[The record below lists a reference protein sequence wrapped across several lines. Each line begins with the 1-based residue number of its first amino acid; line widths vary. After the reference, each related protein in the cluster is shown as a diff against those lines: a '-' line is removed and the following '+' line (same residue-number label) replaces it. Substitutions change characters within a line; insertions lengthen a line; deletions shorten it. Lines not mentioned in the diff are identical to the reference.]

1 MKTLFTFVESIN
13 GEIKVQSGALNYLSK
28 EELKKYL
35 EIADNFLSDDAK
47 DIINY
52 LIVNNETYISD
63 LSNDSNE
70 NALAGFY
77 NTGKADTNA
86 LKEIKKSLSN
96 LLKEGRI
103 LEVPVFQTR
112 NQFNMIINQEV
123 SPDYII
129 LNLESDKVQNELTK
143 KYQPLLHKICRQ
155 YFGKST
161 FTYDELMS
169 SAYDGF
175 LYAMRSFG
183 KKKNNDERIDG
194 NIVKYTFLQ
203 YAAQMVRFA
212 ILDSINHESRIVRI
226 PKSEINKVR
235 KNTGQISKTNTISG
249 DKQVGINN
257 SDDGNKTVFDFIDS
271 QESSENSLN
280 KDDLNTLWQEI
291 YKEIKKEFGEKIF
304 HIWCSFYGI
313 NDEEKL
319 KNKELAKKYN
329 ISNSSITYYCVKV
342 NTFLQ
347 KNKKVYSML
356 QDVYELMKECL
367 NEEER
372 NSRTNYEPYHL
383 NIQEIN
389 INND

>member
-13 GEIKVQSGALNYLSK
+13 QELKVQPNALNYISK
-28 EELKKYL
+28 ENLKKYL
-35 EIADNFLSDDAK
+35 EITDKFLSDDSK

-52 LIVNNETYISD
+52 LIVNNDTYISE
-63 LSNDSNE
+63 LSNDSDE

-77 NTGKADTNA
+77 NTGNADTNN
-86 LKEIKKSLSN
+86 LKELKKALSN
-96 LLKEGRI
+96 LIKNDKI
-103 LEVPVFQTR
+103 LEVPVFQTQK
-112 NQFNMIINQEV
+112 QFDMIMHEEV
-123 SPDYII
+123 SPDYIF
-129 LNLESDKVQNELTK
+129 LNLESEKAQNELTK

-155 YFGKST
+155 YFGKSN

-169 SAYDGF
+169 SAYEGF

-183 KKKNNDERIDG
+183 KKKNDDVILDG

-212 ILDSINHESRIVRI
+212 ILDAINHESRIVRI

-235 KNTGQISKTNTISG
+235 KNNGQIAKTNSISG

-257 SDDGNKTVFDFIDS
+257 SEDGNKTVFDFIDS
-271 QESSENSLN
+271 QESSESSLN
-280 KDDLNTLWQEI
+280 KSDLKILWEEI

-304 HIWCSFYGI
+304 NIWCSFYGI
-313 NDEEKL
+313 NDSEKL

-329 ISNSSITYYCVKV
+329 ISNSSITYYCSKV

-347 KNKKVYSML
+347 QNKKVFKML

-367 NEEER
+367 NEEDHYTH
-372 NSRTNYEPYHL
+372 NNEPYHINL
-383 NIQEIN
+383 SSN
-389 INND
+389 INSYE

>member
-13 GEIKVQSGALNYLSK
+13 QELKVQPNALNYISK
-28 EELKKYL
+28 ENLKKYL
-35 EIADNFLSDDAK
+35 EITDKFLSDDSK

-52 LIVNNETYISD
+52 LIVNNDTYISE
-63 LSNDSNE
+63 LSNDSDE

-77 NTGKADTNA
+77 NTGNADTNN
-86 LKEIKKSLSN
+86 LKELKKALSN
-96 LLKEGRI
+96 LIKNDKI
-103 LEVPVFQTR
+103 LEVPVFQTKK
-112 NQFNMIINQEV
+112 QFDMIMHEEV
-123 SPDYII
+123 SPDYIF
-129 LNLESDKVQNELTK
+129 LNLESEKAQNELTK

-155 YFGKST
+155 YFGKSN

-169 SAYDGF
+169 SAYEGF

-183 KKKNNDERIDG
+183 KKKNDDVVLDG

-212 ILDSINHESRIVRI
+212 ILDAINHESRIVRI

-235 KNTGQISKTNTISG
+235 KNNGQIAKTNSISG

-257 SDDGNKTVFDFIDS
+257 SEDGNKTVFDFIDS
-271 QESSENSLN
+271 QESSESSLN
-280 KDDLNTLWQEI
+280 KSDLKILWDEI

-304 HIWCSFYGI
+304 NIWCSFYGI
-313 NDEEKL
+313 NDSEKL

-329 ISNSSITYYCVKV
+329 ISNSSITYYCSKV

-347 KNKKVYSML
+347 QNKKVFKML

-367 NEEER
+367 NEEDHYTH
-372 NSRTNYEPYHL
+372 NNEPYHINL
-383 NIQEIN
+383 SSN
-389 INND
+389 INSYE

>member
-13 GEIKVQSGALNYLSK
+13 QELKVQPNALNYISK
-28 EELKKYL
+28 ENLKKYL
-35 EIADNFLSDDAK
+35 EITDKFLSDDSK

-52 LIVNNETYISD
+52 LIVNNDTYISE
-63 LSNDSNE
+63 LSNDSDE

-77 NTGKADTNA
+77 NTGNADTNN
-86 LKEIKKSLSN
+86 LKELKKALSN
-96 LLKEGRI
+96 LIKDDKI
-103 LEVPVFQTR
+103 LEVPVFQTKK
-112 NQFNMIINQEV
+112 QFDMIMHEEV
-123 SPDYII
+123 SPDYIF
-129 LNLESDKVQNELTK
+129 LNLESEKAQNELTK

-155 YFGKST
+155 YFGKSN

-169 SAYDGF
+169 SAYEGF

-183 KKKNNDERIDG
+183 KKKNDDVVLDG

-212 ILDSINHESRIVRI
+212 ILDAINHESRVVRI

-235 KNTGQISKTNTISG
+235 KNNGQIAKTNSISG

-271 QESSENSLN
+271 QESSESSLN
-280 KDDLNTLWQEI
+280 KNDLKILWEEI

-304 HIWCSFYGI
+304 NIWCSFYGI
-313 NDEEKL
+313 NDSEKL

-329 ISNSSITYYCVKV
+329 ISNSSITYYCSKV

-347 KNKKVYSML
+347 QNKKVFKML

-367 NEEER
+367 NEEDHY
-372 NSRTNYEPYHL
+372 TNNNEPYHINL
-383 NIQEIN
+383 SSN
-389 INND
+389 INSYE

>member
-13 GEIKVQSGALNYLSK
+13 QELKVQPNALNYISK
-28 EELKKYL
+28 ENLKKYL
-35 EIADNFLSDDAK
+35 EITDKFLSDDSK

-52 LIVNNETYISD
+52 LIVNNDTYISE
-63 LSNDSNE
+63 LSNDSDE

-77 NTGKADTNA
+77 NTGNADTNN
-86 LKEIKKSLSN
+86 LKELKKALSN
-96 LLKEGRI
+96 LIKNDKI
-103 LEVPVFQTR
+103 LEVPVFQTKK
-112 NQFNMIINQEV
+112 QFDMIMHEEV
-123 SPDYII
+123 SPDYIF
-129 LNLESDKVQNELTK
+129 LNLESEKAQNELTK

-155 YFGKST
+155 YFGKSN

-169 SAYDGF
+169 SAYEGF

-183 KKKNNDERIDG
+183 KKKNDDVVLDG

-212 ILDSINHESRIVRI
+212 ILDAINHESRIVRI

-235 KNTGQISKTNTISG
+235 KNNGQIAKTNSISG

-257 SDDGNKTVFDFIDS
+257 SEDGNKTVFDFIDS
-271 QESSENSLN
+271 QESSESSLN
-280 KDDLNTLWQEI
+280 KSDLKILWDEI

-304 HIWCSFYGI
+304 NIWCSFYGI
-313 NDEEKL
+313 NDSEKL

-329 ISNSSITYYCVKV
+329 ISNSSITYYCSKV

-347 KNKKVYSML
+347 QNKKVFKML

-367 NEEER
+367 NEEDR
-372 NSRTNYEPYHL
+372 YTHNNEPYHINL
-383 NIQEIN
+383 SSN
-389 INND
+389 INSYE

>member
-13 GEIKVQSGALNYLSK
+13 QELKVQPNALNYISK
-28 EELKKYL
+28 ENLKKYL
-35 EIADNFLSDDAK
+35 EITDKFLSDDSK

-52 LIVNNETYISD
+52 LIVNNDTYISE
-63 LSNDSNE
+63 LSNDSDE

-77 NTGKADTNA
+77 NTGNADTNN
-86 LKEIKKSLSN
+86 LKELKKALSN
-96 LLKEGRI
+96 LIKDDKI
-103 LEVPVFQTR
+103 LEVPVFQTKK
-112 NQFNMIINQEV
+112 QFDMIMNEEV
-123 SPDYII
+123 SPDYIF
-129 LNLESDKVQNELTK
+129 LNLESEKAQNELTK

-155 YFGKST
+155 YFGKSN

-169 SAYDGF
+169 SAYEGF

-183 KKKNNDERIDG
+183 KKKNDDVVLDG

-212 ILDSINHESRIVRI
+212 ILDAINHESRVVRI

-235 KNTGQISKTNTISG
+235 KNNGQIAKTNSISG

-271 QESSENSLN
+271 QESSESSLN
-280 KDDLNTLWQEI
+280 KNDLKILWEEI

-304 HIWCSFYGI
+304 NIWCSFYGI
-313 NDEEKL
+313 NDSEKL

-329 ISNSSITYYCVKV
+329 ISNSSITYYCSKV

-347 KNKKVYSML
+347 QNKKVFKML

-367 NEEER
+367 NEEDHY
-372 NSRTNYEPYHL
+372 TNNNEPYHINL
-383 NIQEIN
+383 SSN
-389 INND
+389 INSYE

>member
-13 GEIKVQSGALNYLSK
+13 QELKVQPNALNYISK
-28 EELKKYL
+28 ENLKKYL
-35 EIADNFLSDDAK
+35 EITDKFLSDDSK

-52 LIVNNETYISD
+52 LIVNNDTYISE
-63 LSNDSNE
+63 LSNDSDE

-77 NTGKADTNA
+77 NTGNADTNN
-86 LKEIKKSLSN
+86 LKELKKALSN
-96 LLKEGRI
+96 LIKNDKI
-103 LEVPVFQTR
+103 LEVPVFQTQK
-112 NQFNMIINQEV
+112 QFDMIMHEEV
-123 SPDYII
+123 SPDYIF
-129 LNLESDKVQNELTK
+129 LNLESEKAQNELTK

-155 YFGKST
+155 YFGKSN
-161 FTYDELMS
+161 FMYDELMS
-169 SAYDGF
+169 SAYEGF

-183 KKKNNDERIDG
+183 KKKNDDVILDG

-212 ILDSINHESRIVRI
+212 ILDAINHESRIVRI

-235 KNTGQISKTNTISG
+235 KNNGQIAKTNSISG

-257 SDDGNKTVFDFIDS
+257 SEDGNKTVFDFIDS
-271 QESSENSLN
+271 QESSESSLN
-280 KDDLNTLWQEI
+280 KSDLKILWEEI

-304 HIWCSFYGI
+304 NIWCSFYGI
-313 NDEEKL
+313 NDSEKL

-329 ISNSSITYYCVKV
+329 ISNSSITYYCSKV

-347 KNKKVYSML
+347 QNKKVFKML

-367 NEEER
+367 NEEDHYTH
-372 NSRTNYEPYHL
+372 NNEPYHINL
-383 NIQEIN
+383 SSN
-389 INND
+389 INSYE